1 MQTLSQ
7 PTEIEGLT
15 MSDKLHTPL
24 LRYHGGK
31 FRLAK
36 WIVEHF
42 PSHKCYVEPF
52 GGAASVLLQ
61 KERSHGEVYNDID
74 QDIFNLFK
82 VLRCEEKARKL
93 IVLCELT
100 PYSRDE
106 FLFAYEETTDEI
118 ERARRTIVRSA
129 MGFGS
134 GAATFHKTGF
144 RCEAKRQYNTS
155 AHCWAKYPPV
165 IEFVIQRL
173 KGVNIENRDAVTCML
188 QHDGS
193 ETLHYIDPPY
203 LMDTRNVRKGQSV
216 YRYEMTNSEHESLLN
231 HAKKLEGMVVISGY
245 ESCLYNDHLHAWSKV
260 KKDARISAG
269 AGTKV
274 KTECLWLSPS
284 CVDALSSNGIKRAS

>member
-1 MQTLSQ
+1 
-7 PTEIEGLT
+7 
-15 MSDKLHTPL
+15 MSDKLFTPV

-61 KERSHGEVYNDID
+61 KERSHGEVYNDLD

-82 VLRCEEKARKL
+82 VLRSPEKSEKL
-93 IVLCELT
+93 IRLCELT

-106 FLFAYEETTDEI
+106 FLFAYEETVDEI

-144 RCEAKRQYNTS
+144 RCEAKRKYSTS
-155 AHCWAKYPPV
+155 SHCWAKYPPV
-165 IEFVIQRL
+165 IEFVTQRL
-173 KGVNIENRDAVTCML
+173 KGVNIENRDAIACMS
-188 QHDGS
+188 QHDGVD
-193 ETLHYIDPPY
+193 TLHYIDPPY
-203 LMDTRNVRKGQSV
+203 LMHTRNVKKGQNV
-216 YRYEMTNSEHESLLN
+216 YRYEMTTCDHERLLDQV
-231 HAKKLEGMVVISGY
+231 KKLDGMVVLSGY
-245 ESCLYNDHLHAWSKV
+245 ESCLYNDCLHGWSKV
-260 KKDARISAG
+260 KKDSRISSG
-269 AGTKV
+269 SGTKV
-274 KTECLWLSPS
+274 RTEFLWLSPS
-284 CVDALSSNGIKRAS
+284 CIDALSSKEIKLAAI